1 MISARTLF
9 AFAVLSAAACAV
21 AQPSLEAPAGAIR
34 AGSMANEI
42 LVRDTMTPVM
52 ISAHTQG
59 CQSPQGVAPFLKAEP
74 SGAVGQRQWQEIW
87 VVQCGNQ
94 NYLVDVTFKETATGV
109 TYIVK

>member
-1 MISARTLF
+1 MMSARSLF
-9 AFAVLSAAACAV
+9 AVAALLAAACAG
-21 AQPSLEAPAGAIR
+21 AQTPLETPAGVIR

-52 ISAHTQG
+52 ISAQARG
-59 CQSPQGVAPFLKAEP
+59 CQSPQGVVPFLKAEP
-74 SGAVGQRQWQEIW
+74 GGAVGRRQWREIW

-94 NYLVDVTFKETATGV
+94 NYPVDVTFKETATGV